1 MQTAVVYVDSMIVRI
16 ELPSSGA
23 QVLPGVRWGSVDAFP
38 TPAYWT
44 YQVMAKRILGSS
56 INYKLGSTLR
66 EEVGAC
72 LLGGHG
78 IPANIGIAA
87 FKALRE
93 HGAFGLHVPSEAQV
107 LDWLSQPIE
116 IDGRSVRYRFAKQ
129 KARYIAAAMRRL
141 AEQPAPESAGRAL
154 RDWLLEIPGI
164 GFKTSSWI
172 ARNWL
177 NADDVAILDVHI
189 LRAGHLAGLFPADMT
204 VEKNYLELEA
214 LFLEFSKG
222 LGVKASEL
230 DAVIWLEMMSSPTTV
245 RQLMDPA
252 AAVKHTTKRS
262 KATTNHGHSNARQS
276 ALFV

>member
-1 MQTAVVYVDSMIVRI
+1 MQTAVVYVDSMTVRI
-16 ELPSSGA
+16 DLPSSGV

-44 YQVMAKRILGSS
+44 YQVMARRILGRS
-56 INYKLGSTLR
+56 INYKLGATLR
-66 EEVGAC
+66 EEIGAC

-87 FKALRE
+87 FKALRN
-93 HGAFGLHVPSEAQV
+93 HGAFGLETPSEAQV
-107 LDWLSQPIE
+107 LDWLLQPIE
-116 IDGRSVRYRFAKQ
+116 LDGRSVRYRFAKQ
-129 KARYIAAAMRRL
+129 KARYVAAAMQRM
-141 AEQPAPESAGRAL
+141 AEQPAPESTGRAL

-177 NADDVAILDVHI
+177 NADDVAILDIHI
-189 LRAGHLAGLFPADMT
+189 LRAGHLAGLFPAEMT
-204 VEKNYLELEA
+204 VEKDYLELEA

-252 AAVKHTTKRS
+252 AAVKHATKRS
-262 KATTNHGHSNARQS
+262 KATTNHRHSNARQS